1 MNQNQNSA
9 SSSETLS
16 PMLPPVAEQLPH
28 IQTIHGDQRRDDYH
42 WLREKTDQKVI
53 DYLAAENAYAEHIL
67 APTKELQDKLY
78 VEMLGRIKQTDLSVP
93 YRKGNYYYYS
103 RTEAGKQY
111 SIYCRKAES
120 LEAEEQVLI
129 NLNSLAEGENYLDLG
144 VFKISDDGN
153 LLAYS
158 LDRTGFRQYTLY
170 VKDLRTGEILS
181 EGIEKVGSVEWAKD
195 NRTIFYTV
203 ENEAKR
209 QYRLYR
215 HTIGSPDSELIFEEA
230 DELFRL
236 HVERTRDRNYIF
248 AGSDSYTTSEYR
260 YIRSDDPA
268 AEWQVLLPRQHDIQ
282 YDPEYHDNTFYLR
295 INDTGRNFRLVGMPT
310 DDLRREKWTEI
321 IPHRPDVLL
330 QGVAFFQRFRVIHE
344 RKNGLP
350 QLHITE
356 LRTGDEHL
364 IEFPEPAFEL
374 YPSHNH
380 EWDTNLYRYGYES
393 LVTPSSVF
401 DYNMDTR
408 EGILL
413 KQIEVLGGY
422 DISRYTSERLYAT
435 AADGTRIPISLVYR
449 NDFKRDG
456 SAPLLLTGYGS
467 YGFHYPVTFSSPRL
481 SLLDRGFVF
490 AIAHIRGGSELG
502 KPWHDAGK
510 MNQKM
515 NTFTDFIAISEHLIT
530 QQYTSSDGLII
541 EGGSAGGL
549 LMGAV
554 VNMRPELFK
563 AIISHVPFV
572 DVINTMLDASL
583 PLTVGE
589 YEEWGNPNVKE
600 EYEYIR
606 SYCPYTNLKPGD
618 YPAMLVKTS
627 LHDSQ
632 VMYWEPAKY
641 VARLRTL
648 KNNDTPLLLIT
659 NMEAGHGGASGRY
672 DKLRELSVDYAF
684 MLWQMGISE

>member
-1 MNQNQNSA
+1 
-9 SSSETLS
+9 
-16 PMLPPVAEQLPH
+16 MLPPVAQQQPH
-28 IQTIHGDQRRDDYH
+28 IETNHGDRRRDDYY
-42 WLREKTDQKVI
+42 WLRERTNQNVI
-53 DYLAAENAYAEHIL
+53 DYLAAENAYAEHNL

-78 VEMLGRIKQTDLSVP
+78 VETLGRIKQTDLSVP
-93 YRKGNYYYYS
+93 YRKGNFYYYS

-111 SIYCRKAES
+111 SIFCRKAGS
-120 LEAEEQVLI
+120 LDSDEQMLLD
-129 NLNSLAEGENYLDLG
+129 LNMLAEGENYLDLG
-144 VFKISDDGN
+144 AFNVSDDGN

-170 VKDLRTGEILS
+170 VKDLTTGEMLS
-181 EGIEKVGSVEWAKD
+181 EGIEKVGTVEWAKD
-195 NRTIFYTV
+195 NRTIFYTI

-215 HTIGSPDSELIFEEA
+215 HTTGSPDSELIFEET

-236 HVERTRDRNYIF
+236 HVERTRDRDYLF

-282 YDPEYHDNTFYLR
+282 YDPDHHDNSFYLH
-295 INDTGRNFRLVGMPT
+295 INDTGRNYRLVRMPT
-310 DDLRREKWTEI
+310 DDLRRENWTEV
-321 IPHRPDVLL
+321 IPHRPDILL
-330 QGVAFFQRFRVIHE
+330 QGVAFFKHFRVLHE

-350 QLHITE
+350 QLHITA
-356 LRTGDEHL
+356 LKTGDEHL
-364 IEFPEPAFEL
+364 IEFPEPTFEI

-408 EGILL
+408 EGVLL

-422 DISRYTSERLYAT
+422 DISQYTSERLYAT
-435 AADGTRIPISLVYR
+435 ASDGTLIPVSLVYR

-456 SAPLLLTGYGS
+456 SAPMLLTGYGS

-515 NTFTDFIAISEHLIT
+515 NTFTDFIAIAEHLT
-530 QQYTSSDGLII
+530 AERYTSSDRLII

-549 LMGAV
+549 LMGV
-554 VNMRPELFK
+554 VANMRPELFK
-563 AIISHVPFV
+563 AIVSHVPFV
-572 DVINTMLDASL
+572 DVLNTMLDASL

-600 EYEYIR
+600 EYEYMR
-606 SYCPYTNLKPGD
+606 SYCPYTNLKPGS

-648 KNNDTPLLLIT
+648 KTNDTPLLLIT
-659 NMEAGHGGASGRY
+659 NMDAGHGGASGRY
-672 DKLRELSVDYAF
+672 DKLRELAVDYAF
-684 MLWQMGISE
+684 MLWQVGITE